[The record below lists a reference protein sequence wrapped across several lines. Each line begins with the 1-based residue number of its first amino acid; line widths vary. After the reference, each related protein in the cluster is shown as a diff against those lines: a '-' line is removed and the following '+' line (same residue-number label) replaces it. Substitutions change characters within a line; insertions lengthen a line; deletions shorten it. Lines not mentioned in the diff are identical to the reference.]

1 LRLSTPRLSVC
12 LGTAA
17 AGCVKAYCRN
27 IKKFL
32 YNEFVQLLLQRSA
45 AAITLKLLEL
55 LLTCF
60 ASDETPQTA
69 DQVTVLQL
77 LMYVD

>member
-1 LRLSTPRLSVC
+1 MRQGLVQEYT
-12 LGTAA
+12 
-17 AGCVKAYCRN
+17 
-27 IKKFL
+27 KFL

-69 DQVTVLQL
+69 DQLTVLQL

>member
-1 LRLSTPRLSVC
+1 MRQGLLQEYT
-12 LGTAA
+12 
-17 AGCVKAYCRN
+17 
-27 IKKFL
+27 KFL
-32 YNEFVQLLLQRSA
+32 YNEFVQLLLLLLLQRSA

-69 DQVTVLQL
+69 DQLTVLQL